1 MVETKDAA
9 NPLEQKAATLFEQ
22 EEYKMDCSENQMI
35 DFNAK
40 VLSTQWHPT
49 DQNTVAGTN
58 GMSIFLFSKGK
69 YLEEDLPPSV
79 TVD

>member
-1 MVETKDAA
+1 MNETKDAA
-9 NPLEQKAATLFEQ
+9 NPVDQKASTLIEQ
-22 EEYKMDCSENQMI
+22 EEYKMDCSENERI
-35 DFNAK
+35 DFSAK